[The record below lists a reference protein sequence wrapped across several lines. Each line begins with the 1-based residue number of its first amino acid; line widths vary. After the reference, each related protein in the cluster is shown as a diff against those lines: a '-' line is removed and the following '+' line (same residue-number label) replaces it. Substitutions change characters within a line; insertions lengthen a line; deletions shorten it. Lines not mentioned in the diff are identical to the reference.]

1 MIVFSFRRCSLVLV
15 QLKVNSTDIVDV
27 VMYTNVSE
35 NVQPGT
41 IVTFINV
48 GNILFKRLFIS
59 SELCFNFVVFVVKT
73 NFKIRWRLVLF

>member
-1 MIVFSFRRCSLVLV
+1 MV
-15 QLKVNSTDIVDV
+15 DI

-41 IVTFINV
+41 IVTFIDV

-59 SELCFNFVVFVVKT
+59 SELCFYFVVFVVKFF
-73 NFKIRWRLVLF
+73 FKIRWRLVLF

>member
-1 MIVFSFRRCSLVLV
+1 MV
-15 QLKVNSTDIVDV
+15 DI

-41 IVTFINV
+41 IVTFIDV

-59 SELCFNFVVFVVKT
+59 SELCYISLYLLSKQFSKYVGIILT
-73 NFKIRWRLVLF
+73 YYSI